1 MQNMILLLFAVFF
14 TAGSYFIL
22 AEVFKVPT
30 YRTSRAI
37 LTVGKK
43 QKKQARSSDAFI
55 MELSGKIARFLP
67 MDEYKKRKLAATL
80 RSAEIPMTPELYM
93 AQAHVKAGLIFVCII
108 PCLLTVPLLF
118 PVFLVLGIG
127 TFFSESGKA
136 EKMVKK
142 RREEIEFELPR
153 FVATITQELMASRDI
168 LSMLETYQKNAGPA
182 LRNELAITTAD
193 MRTGNYE
200 AALTRLEA
208 RVSSAMLSDVVRG
221 LIGCIRGDDGVTFFR
236 MLSHDMKQ
244 LEVQRLKRL
253 AMERPP
259 KIRRYSFTAGL
270 YASDLHGSYGL
281 SDTRNNVGNVLGG
294 ADMKRRIR
302 DVCRNRRGEG
312 YIDVAIGIFCLML
325 VVALA
330 MTLFPVFM
338 KKQQLD
344 SFADEIVRQAEI
356 VGSTDVSGRIAQL
369 KQETGLD
376 PQIQWDCDYYSG
388 NKVQLNGDIQ
398 VTLTQRV
405 DIGFFVFGSFPI
417 ELKARASGKSE
428 VYYK

>member
-93 AQAHVKAGLIFVCII
+93 AQVYVKVGLIFVCII

-118 PVFLVLGIG
+118 PVFPVLGIG

-244 LEVQRLKRL
+244 LDVQSLKRL

-259 KIRRYSFTAGL
+259 KIRRYSFLLLACMLLIYMGVMG
-270 YASDLHGSYGL
+270 YQI
-281 SDTRNNVGNVLGG
+281 LGT
-294 ADMKRRIR
+294 M
-302 DVCRNRRGEG
+302 
-312 YIDVAIGIFCLML
+312 
-325 VVALA
+325 
-330 MTLFPVFM
+330 
-338 KKQQLD
+338 
-344 SFADEIVRQAEI
+344 
-356 VGSTDVSGRIAQL
+356 SGM
-369 KQETGLD
+369 
-376 PQIQWDCDYYSG
+376 
-388 NKVQLNGDIQ
+388 
-398 VTLTQRV
+398 
-405 DIGFFVFGSFPI
+405 F
-417 ELKARASGKSE
+417 
-428 VYYK
+428 

>member
-136 EKMVKK
+136 EKMVK
-142 RREEIEFELPR
+142 
-153 FVATITQELMASRDI
+153 
-168 LSMLETYQKNAGPA
+168 
-182 LRNELAITTAD
+182 LAITTAD

-259 KIRRYSFTAGL
+259 KIRRYSFLLLACMLLIYMGVMG
-270 YASDLHGSYGL
+270 YQI
-281 SDTRNNVGNVLGG
+281 LGT
-294 ADMKRRIR
+294 M
-302 DVCRNRRGEG
+302 
-312 YIDVAIGIFCLML
+312 
-325 VVALA
+325 
-330 MTLFPVFM
+330 
-338 KKQQLD
+338 
-344 SFADEIVRQAEI
+344 
-356 VGSTDVSGRIAQL
+356 SGM
-369 KQETGLD
+369 
-376 PQIQWDCDYYSG
+376 
-388 NKVQLNGDIQ
+388 
-398 VTLTQRV
+398 
-405 DIGFFVFGSFPI
+405 F
-417 ELKARASGKSE
+417 
-428 VYYK
+428 